1 MGYSTRFASKIAV
14 VLLWATTSGA
24 AFAADTTIHVSL
36 WDKGPDSVMLD
47 DMHQMGMGMAM
58 TDMTMAL
65 MGLTADLTTIP
76 AGKVTFEVTNASKDI
91 VHEMVLTPMVEGQ
104 TGLPYVVDDYK
115 VDEDAAGHLGEVAEL
130 DPGKS
135 GSLTV
140 DMVPGSYI
148 IYCNVP
154 GHFVNGMW
162 AVITVT
168 E

>member
-1 MGYSTRFASKIAV
+1 MGYSTRFTSKIAV
-14 VLLWATTSGA
+14 VLLWAATSSA
-24 AFAADTTIHVSL
+24 AFAADTTIQVSL

-65 MGLTADLTTIP
+65 MSITADVTTIP

-91 VHEMVLTPMVEGQ
+91 VHEMVVSPLTEGQ
-104 TGLPYVVDDYK
+104 TGLPYVADDYK
-115 VDEDAAGHLGEVAEL
+115 VDEEAAGHLGEVAEL

-148 IYCNVP
+148 IYCNIP

-162 AVITVT
+162 ALITVT